1 VGDRVI
7 LHVDMDAFFASVEVL
22 DDPTLAGKPVIVGGS
37 GQRGVVAACT
47 YEARRFGVHSAMPS
61 TVARRLCPQAIFLD
75 GHYHRY
81 VEESAKLHAIFDTV
95 TPLVE
100 GISLDE
106 AFLDVSGASHLL
118 GDGPAIAELI
128 RDRVAA
134 GLGLSCSVG
143 VATTKFVAKLASE
156 QAKPVAD
163 LDGVRPGRGVFVVE
177 PGRELNFLHPLPIRA
192 LWGVGPATGRR
203 LEGIGVRTIGDLAAL
218 PQRTL
223 ERLLG
228 AAQGSHLAA
237 LARGH
242 DLRPVVPDR
251 EAKSIGHEET
261 FPSDLRD
268 EQVLGRHLA
277 RMVDAVSTHVRDA
290 GLSART
296 VTVKVRFADFT
307 MVTRSHSVAVPI
319 DAAPAVSAVARPLLE
334 SVDVSAGVR
343 LLGVSLSGFTDTGA
357 GVQLSLLDDE
367 VPDAG
372 RSPPGDGGWSV
383 TDDAVERLQR
393 SWSGMTD
400 AVDDIRSRFGRAS
413 VGPASLMGRDG
424 LRVRE
429 RGEAQWGP
437 RASPGPGRSAGG
449 RTAGGGS
456 GRTAGGDSGRTA
468 GGDSGRTAG
477 GETASGA
484 DPRASGPARPDGAG
498 TPDGREEAEP

>member
-1 VGDRVI
+1 VDERVI

-75 GHYHRY
+75 GRYHRY
-81 VEESAKLHAIFDTV
+81 VEESAKLHAIFDTI

-106 AFLDVSGASHLL
+106 AFLDVSGASRLL
-118 GDGPAIAELI
+118 GDGPVIAELI
-128 RDRVAA
+128 RARVAE
-134 GLGLSCSVG
+134 GLGLTCSVG
-143 VATTKFVAKLASE
+143 VASTKFVAKLASE

-163 LDGVRPGRGVFVVE
+163 LNGVRPGCGVFVVE
-177 PGRELNFLHPLPIRA
+177 RGRELDFLHPLPIRA

-203 LEGIGVRTIGDLAAL
+203 LDGIGVRTIGDLAAL
-218 PQRTL
+218 PRGAL

-261 FPSDLRD
+261 FPTDLRD
-268 EQVLGRHLA
+268 EQVLAQHLA

-290 GLSART
+290 RLSART
-296 VTVKVRFADFT
+296 VTVKIRFGDFT
-307 MVTRSHSVAVPI
+307 LVTRSHSVVVPI

-357 GVQLSLLDDE
+357 GVQLSLLGDE
-367 VPDAG
+367 VPDLE
-372 RSPPGDGGWSV
+372 RSAPSDAGWSA
-383 TDDAVERLQR
+383 TDDDVERLQR
-393 SWSGMTD
+393 SWSGVTD
-400 AVDDIRSRFGRAS
+400 AVDGIRSRFGRAS

-429 RGEAQWGP
+429 RGDAQWGP
-437 RASPGPGRSAGG
+437 QAPPGSSPPAGG
-449 RTAGGGS
+449 ATAP
-456 GRTAGGDSGRTA
+456 
-468 GGDSGRTAG
+468 
-477 GETASGA
+477 EA
-484 DPRASGPARPDGAG
+484 DPRALSPARSDGTG
-498 TPDGREEAEP
+498 TPEGVGEADS

>member
-1 VGDRVI
+1 VDDRVI

-22 DDPTLAGKPVIVGGS
+22 DDPSLAGKPVIVGGS

-61 TVARRLCPQAIFLD
+61 TVARRLCPHAIFLD
-75 GHYHRY
+75 GRYHRY
-81 VEESAKLHAIFDTV
+81 VEESAKLHAVFDAV

-106 AFLDVSGASHLL
+106 AFLDVSGALRLL
-118 GDGPAIAELI
+118 GDGPAIARLI
-128 RDRVAA
+128 RAQVADQ
-134 GLGLSCSVG
+134 LGLSCSVG

-163 LDGVRPGRGVFVVE
+163 LHGVRPGRGVFVVE
-177 PGRELNFLHPLPIRA
+177 PGEELDFLHPLPIRA

-203 LEGIGVRTIGDLAAL
+203 LDAIGVRTIGDLAAL
-218 PQRTL
+218 PSGSL

-228 AAQGSHLAA
+228 TAQGSHLAA

-261 FPSDLRD
+261 FPTDLRD
-268 EQVLGRHLA
+268 GQVLAQHLA

-296 VTVKVRFADFT
+296 VTVKIRFGDFT

-319 DAAPAVSAVARPLLE
+319 DAAPAVGAVARTLLE
-334 SVDVSAGVR
+334 SVDVSAGIR
-343 LLGVSLSGFTDTGA
+343 LLGVSLSGFTGTGA
-357 GVQLSLLDDE
+357 GVQLSLLGDE
-367 VPDAG
+367 DPGPEGSRASGPDWSAT
-372 RSPPGDGGWSV
+372 DG
-383 TDDAVERLQR
+383 TVERLQQ
-393 SWSGMTD
+393 SWSGVTD

-429 RGEAQWGP
+429 RGDAQWGP
-437 RASPGPGRSAGG
+437 QAVPGPE
-449 RTAGGGS
+449 GS
-456 GRTAGGDSGRTA
+456 D
-468 GGDSGRTAG
+468 
-477 GETASGA
+477 GEASVPGA
-484 DPRASGPARPDGAG
+484 DAGARDPAASDSTARTEPTGEADGAG
-498 TPDGREEAEP
+498 

>member
-1 VGDRVI
+1 VDDRVI

-22 DDPTLAGKPVIVGGS
+22 DDPSLAGKPVIVGGS

-75 GHYHRY
+75 GRYHRY
-81 VEESAKLHAIFDTV
+81 VEESAKLHAVFDAV

-106 AFLDVSGASHLL
+106 AFLDVSGALRLL
-118 GDGPAIAELI
+118 GDGPAIARLI
-128 RDRVAA
+128 RAQVADQ
-134 GLGLSCSVG
+134 LGLSCSVG

-163 LDGVRPGRGVFVVE
+163 LHGVRPGRGVFVVE
-177 PGRELNFLHPLPIRA
+177 PGEELDFLHPLPIRA

-203 LEGIGVRTIGDLAAL
+203 LDAIGVRTIGDLAAL
-218 PQRTL
+218 PSGSL

-228 AAQGSHLAA
+228 TAQGSHLAA

-261 FPSDLRD
+261 FPTDLRD
-268 EQVLGRHLA
+268 EQVLAQHLA

-290 GLSART
+290 RLSART
-296 VTVKVRFADFT
+296 VTVKIRFGDFT

-319 DAAPAVSAVARPLLE
+319 DAAPAVGAVARPLLE

-357 GVQLSLLDDE
+357 GVQLSLLGDE
-367 VPDAG
+367 DLGPEGSGASGPDWSAT
-372 RSPPGDGGWSV
+372 DG
-383 TDDAVERLQR
+383 TVERLQR
-393 SWSGMTD
+393 SWSGVTD

-413 VGPASLMGRDG
+413 VGPASLMGGDG

-429 RGEAQWGP
+429 RGDAQWGP
-437 RASPGPGRSAGG
+437 QAGPGPEGP
-449 RTAGGGS
+449 GGGAS
-456 GRTAGGDSGRTA
+456 VPEADAGARDPAASDPTARAEPTGGA
-468 GGDSGRTAG
+468 
-477 GETASGA
+477 
-484 DPRASGPARPDGAG
+484 DGAG
-498 TPDGREEAEP
+498 

>member
-1 VGDRVI
+1 MPKGFEGCGSVDDRVI

-75 GHYHRY
+75 GRYHRY

-106 AFLDVSGASHLL
+106 AFLDVSGALRLL
-118 GDGPAIAELI
+118 GDGPAIAGLI
-128 RDRVAA
+128 RAQVADQ
-134 GLGLSCSVG
+134 LGLCCSVG

-163 LDGVRPGRGVFVVE
+163 LHGVRPGCGVFVVE
-177 PGRELNFLHPLPIRA
+177 AGKELAFLHPLPIRA

-203 LEGIGVRTIGDLAAL
+203 LDGIGVRTIGDLAAL
-218 PQRTL
+218 PSRSL

-228 AAQGSHLAA
+228 SAQGSHLAA

-242 DLRPVVPDR
+242 DFRPVVPDR

-261 FPSDLRD
+261 FPTDLRD
-268 EQVLGRHLA
+268 EQVLAQHLA
-277 RMVDAVSTHVRDA
+277 RMVDAVCTHVRDA
-290 GLSART
+290 RLSART
-296 VTVKVRFADFT
+296 VTVKIRFGDFT

-334 SVDVSAGVR
+334 SVDVSGGVR
-343 LLGVSLSGFTDTGA
+343 LLGVSLSGFTDTGS
-357 GVQLSLLDDE
+357 GVQLSLLGDE
-367 VPDAG
+367 DPGPEGSGAG
-372 RSPPGDGGWSV
+372 GPGWSA
-383 TDDAVERLQR
+383 TDEDVERLQR
-393 SWSGMTD
+393 SWSGVTD

-413 VGPASLMGRDG
+413 VGPASLMGKDG

-429 RGEAQWGP
+429 RGDAQWGP
-437 RASPGPGRSAGG
+437 QAAAGPDRP
-449 RTAGGGS
+449 
-456 GRTAGGDSGRTA
+456 
-468 GGDSGRTAG
+468 G
-477 GETASGA
+477 GEAAAPLA
-484 DPRASGPARPDGAG
+484 DPRARDPKISDATVG
-498 TPDGREEAEP
+498 TESTGETDA